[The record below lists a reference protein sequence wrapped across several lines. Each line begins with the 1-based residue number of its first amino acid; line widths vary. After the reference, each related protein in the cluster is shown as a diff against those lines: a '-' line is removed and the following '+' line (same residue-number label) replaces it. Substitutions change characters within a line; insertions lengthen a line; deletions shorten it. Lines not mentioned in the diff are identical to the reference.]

1 MTSIINVKVD
11 SKIKTKAQKVAAEMG
26 VSLSAVVNAYL
37 RDLIRTETLFVSTRH
52 ARPSEW
58 LLNAIREGEEDMK
71 HGRYVSFNST
81 DKALRHL
88 DSLKKK
94 RS

>member
-1 MTSIINVKVD
+1 MSIILNVKVD
-11 SKIKTKAQKVAAEMG
+11 PKVKNKAKKIAAEMG

-37 RDLIRTETLFVSTRH
+37 RDLIRTETIFMSTRH
-52 ARPSEW
+52 ARPTEW

-71 HGRYVSFNST
+71 QGRYRSFDSV

-88 DSLKKK
+88 DSLRKK
-94 RS
+94 R